1 MPITVEQA
9 AEYIGADPVRDA
21 DKVTR
26 ALGVAEALVSQA
38 LAGAWRSVPTVIRDE
53 CVLRTA
59 YSIFKQGG
67 SGEGGLFN
75 GADGTAV
82 PGQPNDPLR
91 KSRDLISHYVDR
103 L

>member
-1 MPITVEQA
+1 MAVTVEQA
-9 AEYIGADPVRDA
+9 ADYIGADAVRDVDA
-21 DKVTR
+21 VTR
-26 ALGVAEALVSQA
+26 ALGVAEALVTQA
-38 LAGAWRSVPTVIRDE
+38 LAGAWRPMPDVVRDE

-67 SGEGGLFN
+67 TNEGGLFN